1 MMPFIELLVVLA
13 FGAGWLVLEAVC
25 RRLDREKEAREREAQ
40 SRANES
46 SRAPID

>member
-1 MMPFIELLVVLA
+1 MVPFIELLVVLA

-40 SRANES
+40 ARADHNGG
-46 SRAPID
+46 APVD